1 VPAVVRRLEEH
12 RLPELVVAA
21 VACDPDVSHAAAAPG
36 GLPGRLADAR
46 RPAHL
51 RLAGPQLVTERAALR
66 LVLEQGNGNLNDH
79 ARTSRYASITAA
91 RMRTDPR
98 RRRPRR
104 GYPHRM
110 RRPRWQRPGQAPHGS
125 GRRQPKRPQWPGRL
139 PGLAACA
146 PQRQV
151 PQPGGNA
158 LVRSLGLHVS
168 RRPGFGSDTTHAPG
182 EFPYVAC
189 PPRRRG
195 QEPGRRA
202 EARARCRQ
210 GSEPGLGKAP
220 AARQGPVQPDD
231 RQSPYYPVR
240 ISRTLPVLTSCPA
253 ACQKPQSTHS
263 IEGPV
268 RSAGKDPRR

>member
-1 VPAVVRRLEEH
+1 MPAVVRRLEEH
-12 RLPELVVAA
+12 CLPELVVAA

-36 GLPGRLADAR
+36 GFPGRLADAR

-51 RLAGPQLVTERAALR
+51 RLAGPQLVTERAAHW
-66 LVLEQGNGNLNDH
+66 LVLEQGNGHLNDH
-79 ARTSRYASITAA
+79 ARTSRYASIITAA
-91 RMRTDPR
+91 RMRTAPR

-110 RRPRWQRPGQAPHGS
+110 RRPQWQRPGQAPHGS
-125 GRRQPKRPQWPGRL
+125 GRRQPRRPQWPGRL

-158 LVRSLGLHVS
+158 LVRSLLLHS
-168 RRPGFGSDTTHAPG
+168 SRPGSGSDTTHAPG
-182 EFPYVAC
+182 EFPYGSC

-195 QEPGRRA
+195 QEPGQRT

-210 GSEPGLGKAP
+210 GREPGLGKAP
-220 AARQGPVQPDD
+220 AARQGPVQPDN
-231 RQSPYYPVR
+231 RQSPYCPVR
-240 ISRTLPVLTSCPA
+240 ISRTLPVLTSCRA
-253 ACQKPQSTHS
+253 VSQKPQSTHS
-263 IEGPV
+263 IEGLV
-268 RSAGKDPRR
+268 RSAGNDPRR